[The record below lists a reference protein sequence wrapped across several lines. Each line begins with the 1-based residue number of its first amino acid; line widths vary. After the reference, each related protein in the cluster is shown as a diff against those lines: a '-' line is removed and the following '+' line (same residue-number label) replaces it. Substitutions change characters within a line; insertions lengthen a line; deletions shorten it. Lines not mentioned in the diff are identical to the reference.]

1 MNSSDFWYGVGDFFT
16 ETFKILP
23 VLGDS
28 VNWLFI
34 TVIAVALV
42 VWLFMQQKYNAAEM
56 KESGRLK

>member
-1 MNSSDFWYGVGDFFT
+1 MNSSDFWYAVGDFFT

-34 TVIAVALV
+34 GIIATGLT
-42 VWLFMQQKYNAAEM
+42 VWLFMQASYNKAEM
-56 KESGRLK
+56 KESGKLK

>member
-1 MNSSDFWYGVGDFFT
+1 MNSSDFWYSIGDFFT

-34 TVIAVALV
+34 SIIASGLTI
-42 VWLFMQQKYNAAEM
+42 WLFMQAKYNATEM
-56 KESGRLK
+56 KESGKLK

>member
-1 MNSSDFWYGVGDFFT
+1 MSSTDFWYAIGDIFT

-34 TVIAVALV
+34 ALIALGLTI
-42 VWLFMQQKYNAAEM
+42 WMFMQAKYNSEEM
-56 KESGRLK
+56 KESGKLK

>member
-1 MNSSDFWYGVGDFFT
+1 MNSSDFWYAVGDVFT

-23 VLGDS
+23 LLGDA

-34 TVIAVALV
+34 VLIAIALTV
-42 VWLFMQQKYNAAEM
+42 WMFMQAKYNAVEM